1 MAAAMVAPRRVRS
14 INRQAFV
21 TGGSGFVGGHLIRR
35 LVGGGW
41 RVAALAR
48 SEPASARVRSLGATP
63 VTGSLADVA
72 KMTAGMDG
80 CDVVFHCAAM
90 VGSWGDPAQLRSTNV
105 DGTAN
110 VVAAARAAGVR
121 RLVHLSTE
129 SVLLD
134 GRELDGVDE
143 TTPIPERG
151 HLSAYAA
158 TKAEAERLAIAASG
172 PDLQVVAV
180 RPRLVWGPDDAT
192 WLPSLMEKV
201 SRGAFR
207 WVDEGRHLGSTCH
220 VDNVVEGMILA
231 AEKGRAGE
239 SYFLTDGPPR
249 TFREFATAYLATAG
263 VVPAD
268 NSVPGWLMRMVGA
281 VVEAVWRVLRI
292 RSAPPLNRVEV
303 AMVSHPMILSDA
315 KARSVL
321 GYQPLAGFED
331 GMAALRM
338 QGREAR

>member
-1 MAAAMVAPRRVRS
+1 MAAHGVRS
-14 INRQAFV
+14 IDRHAFV

-35 LVGGGW
+35 LVGDGW
-41 RVAALAR
+41 HVAALAR
-48 SEPASARVRSLGATP
+48 SEPAVERVRSLRATP
-63 VTGSLADVA
+63 MTGSLADVA

-90 VGSWGDPAQLRSTNV
+90 VGSWGDPEEFRSTNV

-110 VVAAARAAGVR
+110 VIAAAKAAGVR

-134 GRELDGVDE
+134 GRELDRVDE

-158 TKAEAERLAIAASG
+158 TKAEAEKLAIAASG
-172 PDLQVVAV
+172 PDLQVMAV
-180 RPRLVWGPDDAT
+180 RPRLIWGPDDAT
-192 WLPSLMEKV
+192 WLPGLVEKV
-201 SRGAFR
+201 RRGAFR
-207 WVDEGRHLGSTCH
+207 WVDGGRHLGSTCH

-231 AEKGRAGE
+231 AENGRAGE
-239 SYFLTDGPPR
+239 SYFLTDGSPT

-263 VVPAD
+263 VAPAD
-268 NSVPGWLMRMVGA
+268 SSVPGWLMRMVGA
-281 VVEAVWRVLRI
+281 VLEAAWRALRL
-292 RSAPPLNRVEV
+292 RSAPPLNRVEA

-315 KARSVL
+315 KARAEL
-321 GYQPLAGFED
+321 GYRPRTGFED
-331 GMAALRM
+331 GMAALRTH
-338 QGREAR
+338 GRQEG

>member
-134 GRELDGVDE
+134 GRELD
-143 TTPIPERG
+143 R
-151 HLSAYAA
+151 
-158 TKAEAERLAIAASG
+158 R
-172 PDLQVVAV
+172 
-180 RPRLVWGPDDAT
+180 RR
-192 WLPSLMEKV
+192 
-201 SRGAFR
+201 
-207 WVDEGRHLGSTCH
+207 
-220 VDNVVEGMILA
+220 
-231 AEKGRAGE
+231 
-239 SYFLTDGPPR
+239 
-249 TFREFATAYLATAG
+249 
-263 VVPAD
+263 
-268 NSVPGWLMRMVGA
+268 
-281 VVEAVWRVLRI
+281 
-292 RSAPPLNRVEV
+292 
-303 AMVSHPMILSDA
+303 
-315 KARSVL
+315 
-321 GYQPLAGFED
+321 
-331 GMAALRM
+331 
-338 QGREAR
+338 